1 MPVGA
6 ARDFQSHLKRGHS
19 FSGSTKSRWPVG
31 TACDFQSHFKRGS
44 IVFQD
49 RLKVDGRFSARLATF
64 SRFSRKKTPIP
75 EQQSNKN
82 LQSRPSN
89 GLMRKHP
96 PSNAQHRTDFVPP
109 KKKPPNASSIRWLSQ
124 FLKSIRSRSYR
135 RTTRLVAMAVAVWTD
150 TKYIP
155 GAALLRS
162 RLWLAALAPRRVSL
176 SS

>member
-64 SRFSRKKTPIP
+64 SRFSRKNPPIP

-96 PSNAQHRTDFVPP
+96 PLERAASNRLCSPQKKATERKQHSVAFTISEINQKQVLSTDNPLGSDGRSGLDRYKVHTRSSVAQVEVVVGSVGTEARF
-109 KKKPPNASSIRWLSQ
+109 AQ
-124 FLKSIRSRSYR
+124 
-135 RTTRLVAMAVAVWTD
+135 
-150 TKYIP
+150 
-155 GAALLRS
+155 
-162 RLWLAALAPRRVSL
+162 
-176 SS
+176 